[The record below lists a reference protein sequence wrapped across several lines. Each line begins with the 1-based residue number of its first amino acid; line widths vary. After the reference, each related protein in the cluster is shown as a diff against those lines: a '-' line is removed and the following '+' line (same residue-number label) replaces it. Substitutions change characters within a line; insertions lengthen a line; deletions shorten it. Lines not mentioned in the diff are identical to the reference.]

1 MIKKDLIKYAA
12 IIAPTIA
19 VLIAQILKYII
30 AAIKGKHKIDY
41 SILAGTG
48 RMPSGHACLTT
59 ALLVTYIY
67 KVFIYNESPEL
78 LGIAL
83 ILWYVVLRDAVGVR
97 KEVEKHAK
105 IINKYIIDNLEEN
118 KKIKRLSEDQGHTKL
133 EVLVGVLVGIIIPLI
148 YFKMI

>member
-1 MIKKDLIKYAA
+1 MIRTYLVKYAA
-12 IIAPTIA
+12 VIVPTIA
-19 VLIAQILKYII
+19 VLVAQVLKYII
-30 AAIKGKHKIDY
+30 AAVKGKHKINY

-48 RMPSGHACLTT
+48 RMPSGHASLTT
-59 ALLVTYIY
+59 ALLVTYLY

-105 IINKYIIDNLEEN
+105 IINKHVVDKEEN
-118 KKIKRLSEDQGHTKL
+118 EEIKKLSEDQGHTKL

-148 YFKMI
+148 YFKFI

>member
-1 MIKKDLIKYAA
+1 MIRTYLVKYAA
-12 IIAPTIA
+12 VIVPAIA
-19 VLIAQILKYII
+19 VLVAQVLKYII
-30 AAIKGKHKIDY
+30 AAVKGKHKINY

-48 RMPSGHACLTT
+48 RMPSGHASLTT
-59 ALLVTYIY
+59 ALLVTYLY

-105 IINKYIIDNLEEN
+105 IINKHVVDKEEN
-118 KKIKRLSEDQGHTKL
+118 EEIKKLSEDQGHTKL

-148 YFKMI
+148 YFKFI